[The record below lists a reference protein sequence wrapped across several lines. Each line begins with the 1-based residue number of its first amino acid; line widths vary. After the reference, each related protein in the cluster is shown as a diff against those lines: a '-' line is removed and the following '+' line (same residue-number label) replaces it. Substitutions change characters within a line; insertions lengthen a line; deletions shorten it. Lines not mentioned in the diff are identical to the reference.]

1 MSDSPAL
8 RLLVTGAAGQLG
20 VDLVRLAEAAGVPV
34 TGATSAELDITDAAA
49 VDAAAA
55 ELAAAAAGSGA
66 RGVIVNCAAYTAV
79 DAAETDS
86 ERAYAV
92 NRTGPENL
100 AKAAAAAGLGL
111 IHVST
116 DYVFPGDA
124 DTPYTPDDA
133 TGPKGVYGASKL
145 AGEQAVLA
153 ADPDAHVI
161 RTAWV
166 YGAGGK
172 NFVKTMVRLSETH
185 PQITVVADQVGSPT
199 WTVDLATGLLELARA
214 DAAGTVPGGVL
225 HATGG
230 GQTSWHG
237 FAQAIFAEVGAD
249 PERVRP
255 ISTADYPT
263 PAARPAYSVLSPDAW
278 AAAGLTPLR
287 GWREALTEAFA
298 QDGPAYRPQRP

>member
-1 MSDSPAL
+1 MSESPAL
-8 RLLVTGAAGQLG
+8 QLLVTGAAGQLG
-20 VDLVRLAEAAGVPV
+20 IDLVRLAEAADVPV
-34 TGATSAELDITDAAA
+34 TGRTSAELDITDAAA

-55 ELAAAAAGSGA
+55 ELAAAAAAAGA

-100 AKAAAAAGLGL
+100 ARAAANGLGL

-124 DTPYTPDDA
+124 DTPYTPADA

-153 ADPDAHVI
+153 ADPDAHVV

-172 NFVKTMVRLSETH
+172 NFVKTMVRLSGSH
-185 PQITVVADQVGSPT
+185 PEITVVADQIGSPT
-199 WTVDLATGLLELARA
+199 WTVDLATGLLELATA
-214 DAAGTVPGGVL
+214 DAAGTVPGGIL

-237 FAQAIFAEVGAD
+237 FAQAIFTEVGAD
-249 PERVRP
+249 PERVKP

-287 GWREALTEAFA
+287 DWRLALAEAFA
-298 QDGPAYRPQRP
+298 QDAAAYRPQG